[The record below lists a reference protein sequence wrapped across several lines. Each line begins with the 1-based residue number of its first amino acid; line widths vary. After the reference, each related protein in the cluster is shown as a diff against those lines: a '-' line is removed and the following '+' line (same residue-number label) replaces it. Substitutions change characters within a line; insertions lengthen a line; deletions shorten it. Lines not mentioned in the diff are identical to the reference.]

1 MADKFKEVLGKSVR
15 RHAGLVLALL
25 LIIAIIYLIYRF
37 HRLALFLVLKKLM
50 DARGSLGGMK

>member
-1 MADKFKEVLGKSVR
+1 MADNFRESFGKHAK

>member
-1 MADKFKEVLGKSVR
+1 MADDFKKCLGNGAR

>member
-1 MADKFKEVLGKSVR
+1 MLFLILSENGAR

-25 LIIAIIYLIYRF
+25 LITAVIYLIYRF

-50 DARGSLGGMK
+50 DATGNLGGVK